1 MCSDGLTNMLKEEEI
16 YNIINENI
24 EESCDKLIER
34 ANELGGYDNISVI
47 VVEKEEN

>member
-1 MCSDGLTNMLKEEEI
+1 MLQEEEI

-24 EESCDKLIER
+24 EQACNKLIER

-47 VVEKEEN
+47 IVKNDD